1 MNFNKNRGIIRAKEG
16 NRDEDRTIGDVYKR
30 QGEGVE
36 KNPAWA
42 VKWFR
47 RAAEQGST
55 ASMCDLGWCYE
66 TGAGVRR
73 NRRKAVEWYEKAAE
87 QGDAEGMYR
96 LALCY
101 LDGKAVEADRQT
113 AMDLCRRA
121 LESEE
126 LHGGTDTALQEKLHA
141 LMERLES

>member
-1 MNFNKNRGIIRAKEG
+1 
-16 NRDEDRTIGDVYKR
+16 
-30 QGEGVE
+30 
-36 KNPAWA
+36 
-42 VKWFR
+42 
-47 RAAEQGST
+47 
-55 ASMCDLGWCYE
+55 MCDLGWCYE